1 MDSITQPITNASN
14 GFVSFVNSNSIIA
27 KISFLLFVL
36 FIFII
41 LLQIS
46 ITFLSWIFLPS
57 GSPRVINGM
66 VPGNQMLIIPQDP
79 SIVGAKTINRSIN
92 ASDGIEF
99 TWSVWIF
106 VNNIE
111 TDNKY
116 HHVFHKGDDSM
127 DENSISQTNAPG
139 LYLNPN
145 TNTLT
150 VIMNTYDVI
159 NEQAVIPDIPMNKW
173 INVIIRVKN
182 RDLDIYINGTITK
195 SVQLLGVPKQNYGPV
210 YIAQNGGFDGFISNL
225 WYYNHAMGISEI
237 ESLVRKGPNTKMV
250 GNSAIGLKNPDYLS
264 LRWFFNSNDNVHDQ
278 FN

>member
-1 MDSITQPITNASN
+1 METISQPINSIKN
-14 GFVSFVNSNSIIA
+14 GFTEFANSESIVA

-36 FIFII
+36 FIFVI

-79 SIVGAKTINRSIN
+79 SVIGSKTINRSIN

-106 VNNIE
+106 VNNIA
-111 TDNKY
+111 TDHKY
-116 HHVFHKGDDSM
+116 HHIFHKGDDSIG
-127 DENSISQTNAPG
+127 ENSISHTNAPG

-145 TNTLT
+145 TNALT
-150 VIMNTYDVI
+150 VIMNTYEVI
-159 NEQAVIPDIPMNKW
+159 NEEVVVSDIPMNKW

-182 RDLDIYINGTITK
+182 RDLDVYINGTITK

-210 YIAQNGGFDGFISNL
+210 YIAMNGGFDGFISNL
-225 WYYNHAMGISEI
+225 WYYNHSMGISEI
-237 ESLVRKGPNTKMV
+237 ENLVYKGPNTKMV
-250 GNSAIGLKNPDYLS
+250 GNSAMGLKSPDYLS
-264 LRWFFNSNDNVHDQ
+264 LRWYFNSTDNVHDQ
-278 FN
+278 YN